1 MEDYDDISGY
11 IRALQARL
19 AEYMKEFCP
28 TIHDPAIA
36 LDWLYNRG
44 IVCWAMRHDLND
56 AA

>member
-1 MEDYDDISGY
+1 MEDFEDISGY
-11 IRALQARL
+11 IATLRVRL

-36 LDWLYNRG
+36 LEWLYERG
-44 IVCWAMRHDLND
+44 IVCWAMRHDLKG